1 MRYRRRVL
9 ASLRVDGQV
18 GGKLEKDLETERLKK
33 ACTDNLQHKLKDLD
47 AAWRR
52 YFYTVGDA

>member
-1 MRYRRRVL
+1 
-9 ASLRVDGQV
+9 V